1 MKSLENRWNKYIA
14 ILAPSFIFS
23 LLHIPSMQTFTVSGV
38 VLIIISGTLVGIMF
52 SLVTYKGNSIINS
65 ALIHGVWNFFIITDI
80 MHITAAQETY
90 GKPIFS
96 VIISSN
102 NILLTG
108 AGFGVEASL
117 ISIIG
122 YILICSFT
130 MIPKKK

>member
-1 MKSLENRWNKYIA
+1 
-14 ILAPSFIFS
+14 
-23 LLHIPSMQTFTVSGV
+23 
-38 VLIIISGTLVGIMF
+38 
-52 SLVTYKGNSIINS
+52 
-65 ALIHGVWNFFIITDI
+65 